1 MRWQRSWS
9 RGSSGDVIAVNDVGV
24 AVQERWQRSRSVMV
38 VAWWRF
44 PSLQRLPLDRIG
56 LGFLCGVSA
65 HGKLCCSCYRPHL
78 FLFYTALRDG
88 AHQPRWVGRPQSG
101 HESGLGSVVGPNPWR
116 SILTS
121 ETSVALLYFACLLL
135 TFHLHT
141 CTTFLGHSFKKYE
154 GNGCV
159 E

>member
-1 MRWQRSWS
+1 VGKAARARGGEEGRATAARS
-9 RGSSGDVIAVNDVGV
+9 RGKGRRAHVNPYTEERMTGSGRAGAQKVFWA
-24 AVQERWQRSRSVMV
+24 
-38 VAWWRF
+38 
-44 PSLQRLPLDRIG
+44 G
-56 LGFLCGVSA
+56 LGMARAIPGHNRPSA
-65 HGKLCCSCYRPHL
+65 P
-78 FLFYTALRDG
+78 
-88 AHQPRWVGRPQSG
+88 
-101 HESGLGSVVGPNPWR
+101 GPNPWR